1 MSNSKNRIL
10 IVIPS
15 LTLGGAE
22 KQAFEYAKA
31 MKLKGLE
38 PVLLG
43 FGREGEL
50 LVSLKLEGIRYETFP
65 MANFFK
71 SRKLRKL
78 YELFRFLLF
87 LKKIKA
93 DKLIAFTYWPN
104 VLCGCIYKLA
114 GIKTMFWNQRSV
126 DENISI
132 SIWEKWA
139 IKNKM
144 RYIANSE
151 TCRDFIAKRHRLH
164 SIEEVEVILNTIELP
179 ELKLAQKNPLPIL
192 NFVMVANFFEEKD
205 QLTVLKA
212 YNIYIEKEENPSAIL
227 HFIGTAPGKGMR
239 LLQAKELAF
248 ELGLTNKQVHFHG
261 TLSNVTDFIQH
272 CDIGILST
280 YSEGFSNAIMEY
292 MVHGLPVIATDIPS
306 NKEALTHENESLLF
320 SLNDEHTLSAHL
332 EQLANDEQLRKR
344 TGALNRKIA
353 ERMFD
358 KNNFMESLARI
369 LKGHR

>member
-31 MKLKGLE
+31 TKLIGLD
-38 PVLLG
+38 PIIVGL
-43 FGREGEL
+43 GREGDL
-50 LVSLKLEGIRYETFP
+50 LASLKSEGIRYETIH

-104 VLCGCIYKLA
+104 VLCGCIYKFA

-151 TCRDFIAKRHRLH
+151 TCRTFIAKRHRLH
-164 SIEEVEVILNTIELP
+164 SIDEVVVILNTIKFPALNEV
-179 ELKLAQKNPLPIL
+179 QQNQLPIL

-205 QLTVLKA
+205 QQTVLKA
-212 YNIYIEKEENPSAIL
+212 YKKYSDKEENPRAIL
-227 HFIGTAPGKGMR
+227 HFIGTAPGDGVR

-248 ELGLTNKQVHFHG
+248 ELGFTNKQVHFHG
-261 TLSNVTDFIQH
+261 TLTNVTDFIQH

-306 NKEALTHENESLLF
+306 NKEALTHENEALIF
-320 SLNDEHTLSAHL
+320 AINDDYTLSEHL
-332 EQLANDEQLRKR
+332 EQLANDAQLRKR

-358 KNNFMESLARI
+358 RTNFMESLARI
-369 LKGHR
+369 LIDHR